1 MKSVC
6 LSDLEL
12 ENIRMMIEAESEIVN
27 ESIEDVE
34 GNQTESD
41 IERTSERNEQ
51 IGDDSDET
59 INSLTANVETLD
71 EETEL
76 IIAQRNKILAG
87 GRNTDDISI

>member
-51 IGDDSDET
+51 TGDDSDET

>member
-27 ESIEDVE
+27 ESIDDVE